1 MFSLDVLMPYY
12 GNPEYLM
19 RAVASVRRLEATDW
33 RLTIVED
40 VHPQGRETEQR
51 IADLGDDRIRYLRN
65 DQNLGVARNTFKA
78 MSFGER
84 DFLVLMDYDDMLL
97 PNYGAAVGRL
107 FARHPQAVIVQPG
120 IEVVDEND
128 EPYLPLPDRVKRFV
142 GPVNKDTLLSGQRA
156 AVSILRGNW
165 TYAPAICYRRE
176 AAAKLRY
183 RPETATNTHDLARLV
198 DLMML
203 GGSLAVGGEIA
214 FRYRR
219 HRRSESSTEARTG
232 ERFEQERRYYR
243 QIAGELDAIGWTA
256 ARRAARTRLFS
267 RLNALTRV
275 PGAALHANGGALAA
289 LLRHAVV

>member
-19 RAVASVRRLEATDW
+19 RAVGSVRELKETDW

-40 VHPQGRETEQR
+40 VHPQGRQTEQR
-51 IADLGDDRIRYLRN
+51 IADLGDERIRYLRN
-65 DQNLGVARNTFKA
+65 EENLGVARNTFKA
-78 MSFGER
+78 MSLGER

-97 PNYGAAVGRL
+97 PNYGTAVQRL
-107 FARHPQAVIVQPG
+107 FARHADAVIAQPG
-120 IEVVDEND
+120 VEVVDEDD
-128 EPYLPLPDRVKRFV
+128 EPYLPLPDKVKRYA
-142 GPVNKDTLLSGQRA
+142 GPVNKDILLSGQKA

-165 TYAPAICYRRE
+165 TYAPSICYRRD

-198 DLMML
+198 DLMVL
-203 GGSLAVGGEIA
+203 GGSFAVGSEIA

-219 HRRSESSTEARTG
+219 HRRSESSTEARSG
-232 ERFEQERRYYR
+232 VRFEQERRYYS
-243 QIAGELDAIGWTA
+243 QIAGELDEIGWSS
-256 ARRAARTRLFS
+256 ARRAARMRLFS

-275 PGAALHANGGALAA
+275 PGAVRHANGEALSA
-289 LLRHAVV
+289 LLRHAIV